1 MIMESVDLSWANIAE
16 KPPLIGDTL
25 IIKTKKSKDKKILV
39 IVKDVINIDDSI
51 EIILNKSTNSY
62 FIWEMY
68 YKGES
73 WVSRVWNLGGI
84 THTASTN
91 NTASLLDL

>member
-1 MIMESVDLSWANIAE
+1 MKSVELSWINLTE
-16 KPPLIGDTL
+16 KPPSIGDTL

-39 IVKDVINIDDSI
+39 IVKDVINIDESI

-62 FIWEMY
+62 FIWDMY

-73 WVSRVWNLGGI
+73 WVSRVWNLGDI